1 MKWSSTIIKTRDE
14 SVIEYIFEY
23 QRLLVTG
30 VRRPERYL
38 KIQNG
43 LCFVQINV
51 FFYLGMF
58 LSKYLKM
65 LLTVVYL

>member
-51 FFYLGMF
+51 FFYVF
-58 LSKYLKM
+58 I
-65 LLTVVYL
+65 